1 MIEEGSGAKSN
12 SNDQDQIN
20 AAILEEQTDLIV
32 SQEKRQNYVHS
43 KINQSKKSNFYHH

>member
-20 AAILEEQTDLIV
+20 ATILEEKTDLII
-32 SQEKRQNYVHS
+32 SQQ
-43 KINQSKKSNFYHH
+43 KKAKLRSH